1 MVPVALA
8 VICLVAAWR
17 GKEGGSTPLES
28 LINRFR
34 RRAEPAPLIKQS
46 QAMRKKKNKASKR
59 AHFQSLPLIHPNAA
73 GIDVGAKEHVVAVPC
88 DRDPQPVRT
97 FQAFTPD
104 LHELAAWLK
113 RCGIETVAL
122 ESTGIYWL
130 SLYEVLE
137 QHGFEVRV
145 VNARHVKNVP
155 GRTKTDVLDCQ
166 WIQKLH
172 SFGLLNGSFRP
183 DHQIRELRTYMRLRD
198 NLVVEGTQAIHH
210 MQKALF
216 EMNVQLSNVI
226 SDITGESGLR
236 IIEAILAGERNPEQL
251 AALCSTRIKASRQ
264 TVAKS
269 LHGNWNEALLFCLKT
284 ALETYRFS
292 ENKIQQCDHCIERQ
306 LATFEIRIPLPNAR
320 QSLRTQLHQVC
331 GVDLT
336 KIPGI
341 KEQAAQIIISEVGL
355 DMSRWN
361 TEKQFSSFLGLCP
374 NNLITGGKILRR
386 ATRKVYNRAA
396 DTLRLCAQSLTHS
409 KSALGAK
416 YRRLR
421 ARLGAP
427 KAIVAMAHHLARL
440 VYRMLRYGEN
450 YVEKGIEH
458 YEQKFRLQ
466 RIKWLKKE
474 AKSLNL
480 QLVAAQ

>member
-1 MVPVALA
+1 MP
-8 VICLVAAWR
+8 R
-17 GKEGGSTPLES
+17 NKS
-28 LINRFR
+28 
-34 RRAEPAPLIKQS
+34 
-46 QAMRKKKNKASKR
+46 KASKR
-59 AHFQSLPLIHPNAA
+59 ANLQSLPILNPDAA
-73 GIDVGAKEHVVAVPC
+73 GIDVGAKQHVVAVPA
-88 DRDPQPVRT
+88 DRDPRPVRT

-104 LHELAAWLK
+104 LHELAEWLK
-113 RCGIETVAL
+113 RCGIRTVAL
-122 ESTGIYWL
+122 ESTGIYWIA
-130 SLYEVLE
+130 LYEVLE
-137 QHGFEVRV
+137 QYGFEIRV
-145 VNARHVKNVP
+145 VNARHVKHVP
-155 GRTKTDVLDCQ
+155 GRTKSDVLDCQ

-183 DHQIRELRTYMRLRD
+183 DQQIRKLRTYLRLED
-198 NLVVEGTQAIHH
+198 NLVVNSTQAIHH
-210 MQKALF
+210 LQKALF
-216 EMNVQLSNVI
+216 EMNIQLSNVI
-226 SDITGESGLR
+226 SDVSGETGLR

-251 AALCSTRIKASRQ
+251 AALCSSRIKASRE

-269 LHGNWNEALLFCLKT
+269 LHGNWDSALLHCLKT
-284 ALETYRFS
+284 ALETYRFTQRQ
-292 ENKIQQCDHCIERQ
+292 IQECDLCIQRH
-306 LATFEIRIPLPNAR
+306 LAEFDSRAPLPDSAT
-320 QSLRTQLHQVC
+320 SLKAQLHRVC

-355 DMSRWN
+355 DMSKWN
-361 TEKQFSSFLGLCP
+361 TEKQFSSFLGLSP
-374 NNLITGGKILRR
+374 DNRISGGKVLRR
-386 ATRKVYNRAA
+386 STRTVYNRAA

-440 VYRMLRYGEN
+440 VYRMLRYGES

-458 YEQKFRLQ
+458 YERKFRLQ

-474 AKSLNL
+474 ARALNL
-480 QLVAAQ
+480 QLVAT

>member
-1 MVPVALA
+1 M
-8 VICLVAAWR
+8 
-17 GKEGGSTPLES
+17 LE
-28 LINRFR
+28 
-34 RRAEPAPLIKQS
+34 
-46 QAMRKKKNKASKR
+46 
-59 AHFQSLPLIHPNAA
+59 
-73 GIDVGAKEHVVAVPC
+73 
-88 DRDPQPVRT
+88 
-97 FQAFTPD
+97 
-104 LHELAAWLK
+104 
-113 RCGIETVAL
+113 
-122 ESTGIYWL
+122 
-130 SLYEVLE
+130 
-137 QHGFEVRV
+137 
-145 VNARHVKNVP
+145 
-155 GRTKTDVLDCQ
+155 
-166 WIQKLH
+166 
-172 SFGLLNGSFRP
+172 
-183 DHQIRELRTYMRLRD
+183 
-198 NLVVEGTQAIHH
+198 
-210 MQKALF
+210 
-216 EMNVQLSNVI
+216 

-269 LHGNWNEALLFCLKT
+269 LHGNWDEALLFCLKT

-292 ENKIQQCDHCIERQ
+292 QNKIQACDKCIENQ
-306 LATFEIRIPLPNAR
+306 LETFEIRTTLPNSTR
-320 QSLRTQLHQVC
+320 NLRTQLHRVC

-355 DMSRWN
+355 DMSPWN

-458 YEQKFRLQ
+458 YEQKFRLH

>member
-1 MVPVALA
+1 
-8 VICLVAAWR
+8 
-17 GKEGGSTPLES
+17 
-28 LINRFR
+28 
-34 RRAEPAPLIKQS
+34 
-46 QAMRKKKNKASKR
+46 MRKKKSKASKSVSL
-59 AHFQSLPLIHPNAA
+59 QSLPVINPDAA
-73 GIDVGAKEHVVAVPC
+73 GIDVGAKDHVVAVPC
-88 DRDPQPVRT
+88 DRDERPVRT
-97 FQAFTPD
+97 FQAFTPE

-113 RCGIETVAL
+113 RCGIRTVAL
-122 ESTGIYWL
+122 ESTGIYWI

-137 QHGFEVRV
+137 QYGFEIRV

-172 SFGLLNGSFRP
+172 SFGLLKGSFRP
-183 DHQIRELRTYMRLRD
+183 DQQIRKLRTYMRLRD
-198 NLVVEGTQAIHH
+198 NLVVERTQAVHH

-216 EMNVQLSNVI
+216 EMNVQLSNVV
-226 SDITGESGLR
+226 SDIVGESGLR
-236 IIEAILAGERNPEQL
+236 IIEAILAGERDPEQL

-269 LHGNWNEALLFCLKT
+269 LHGNWDEALLFCLKT

-292 ENKIQQCDHCIERQ
+292 QNKIQDCDDCIQQHLAQFESRAQ
-306 LATFEIRIPLPNAR
+306 LPHPSQDFK
-320 QSLRTQLHQVC
+320 TQLHRVC

-355 DMSRWN
+355 DMGHWN
-361 TEKQFSSFLGLCP
+361 TEKQFSAFLGLCP
-374 NNLITGGKILRR
+374 NNSISGGKVLRR

-396 DTLRLCAQSLTHS
+396 DTLRLSAQSLTHS

-440 VYRMLRYGEN
+440 VYRMLRYGEK
-450 YVEKGIEH
+450 YVEKGIEY
-458 YEQKFRLQ
+458 YEKKFRLQ

-480 QLVAAQ
+480 QLIGA

>member
-1 MVPVALA
+1 M
-8 VICLVAAWR
+8 R
-17 GKEGGSTPLES
+17 
-28 LINRFR
+28 
-34 RRAEPAPLIKQS
+34 
-46 QAMRKKKNKASKR
+46 RKKSKASKR
-59 AHFQSLPLIHPNAA
+59 VTLQSLPVIHPDAA
-73 GIDVGAKEHVVAVPC
+73 GIDVGAKEHVIAVPC
-88 DRDPQPVRT
+88 DRDERPVRT
-97 FQAFTPD
+97 FQAFTPE

-113 RCGIETVAL
+113 RCGIRSVAL
-122 ESTGIYWL
+122 ESTGIYWI

-137 QHGFEVRV
+137 QHGFEIRV

-183 DHQIRELRTYMRLRD
+183 DQQIRKLRTYMRLRD
-198 NLVVEGTQAIHH
+198 NLVVNSTQAVHH

-226 SDITGESGLR
+226 SDIVGETGLR
-236 IIEAILAGERNPEQL
+236 IIEAIIAGERDPEQL

-269 LHGNWNEALLFCLKT
+269 LHGNWDEALLHCLKT
-284 ALETYRFS
+284 ALETYRFNQ
-292 ENKIQQCDHCIERQ
+292 EQIQHCDGYIQCHLGQFESRAQ
-306 LATFEIRIPLPNAR
+306 LPSSPKDL
-320 QSLRTQLHQVC
+320 QGQLHRVC

-336 KIPGI
+336 KIPAI
-341 KEQAAQIIISEVGL
+341 KEQSAQIIISEVGL
-355 DMSRWN
+355 DMTKWN

-374 NNLITGGKILRR
+374 NNSISGGKVLRR

-440 VYRMLRYGEN
+440 VYRMLRYGDK

-474 AKSLNL
+474 ADSLNL
-480 QLVAAQ
+480 QLVAV

>member
-1 MVPVALA
+1 
-8 VICLVAAWR
+8 
-17 GKEGGSTPLES
+17 
-28 LINRFR
+28 
-34 RRAEPAPLIKQS
+34 
-46 QAMRKKKNKASKR
+46 MRKKKNKASKR

-236 IIEAILAGERNPEQL
+236 IIEAILAGEHNPEQL

-269 LHGNWNEALLFCLKT
+269 LHGNWDEALLFCLKT

-306 LATFEIRIPLPNAR
+306 LATFEIRTPLPNAR

-355 DMSRWN
+355 DMSPWN

-374 NNLITGGKILRR
+374 NNLITGGKMLRR
-386 ATRKVYNRAA
+386 ATRKVYNRRDDDLRGPASSLRGQWRQFAA
-396 DTLRLCAQSLTHS
+396 GGSPCAAEPSPAGLFATQ
-409 KSALGAK
+409 
-416 YRRLR
+416 
-421 ARLGAP
+421 P
-427 KAIVAMAHHLARL
+427 MNI
-440 VYRMLRYGEN
+440 
-450 YVEKGIEH
+450 
-458 YEQKFRLQ
+458 
-466 RIKWLKKE
+466 
-474 AKSLNL
+474 
-480 QLVAAQ
+480 

>member
-1 MVPVALA
+1 
-8 VICLVAAWR
+8 
-17 GKEGGSTPLES
+17 
-28 LINRFR
+28 
-34 RRAEPAPLIKQS
+34 
-46 QAMRKKKNKASKR
+46 MRKKKNKASKR

-269 LHGNWNEALLFCLKT
+269 LHGNWDEALLFCLKT

-292 ENKIQQCDHCIERQ
+292 KNQIQQCDLCIERQ
-306 LATFEIRIPLPNAR
+306 LATFAIRTPLPNAT

-355 DMSRWN
+355 DMSPWT

-386 ATRKVYNRAA
+386 TTRKVYNRAA

-458 YEQKFRLQ
+458 YEHKFRLQ
-466 RIKWLKKE
+466 RIKWLQKE
-474 AKSLNL
+474 ALSLNL